1 MAVRGPTHPSA
12 EEAGRDS
19 VAFAGNACP
28 DLDAWG
34 GSPFETGRHSLAYGR
49 FRSKLD
55 KASQLAAQHLP
66 SSQHRDPGTRLSSGT
81 RRAVAMISPASVL
94 DASPSRL
101 R

>member
-1 MAVRGPTHPSA
+1 VAVRRLAHPSA
-12 EEAGRDS
+12 EEAGHDS
-19 VAFAGNACP
+19 VGFAGNACP

-66 SSQHRDPGTRLSSGT
+66 LSQHLS
-81 RRAVAMISPASVL
+81 RQ
-94 DASPSRL
+94 
-101 R
+101 